1 MVSCLLYRDAN
12 TSISSL
18 EALHQLL
25 VSTTA
30 EMAVWLT
37 TPLPTPQVTADY
49 WTDGS
54 ASDSASDTHSLG
66 DVRFW
71 NYNKMCC
78 VALFR
83 APSHSIVSYCMITK
97 ERALSIWL
105 DALCFKPWFWLLN
118 QGAVPYVCTCHI
130 GKTSHLTAFGAW
142 DSNSHLLVIPVEVM
156 RPGIGWDVC
165 CAVVDF

>member
-25 VSTTA
+25 VSTMA

-37 TPLPTPQVTADY
+37 TPLPTPQVTADF

-66 DVRFW
+66 DVSF
-71 NYNKMCC
+71 
-78 VALFR
+78 
-83 APSHSIVSYCMITK
+83 
-97 ERALSIWL
+97 
-105 DALCFKPWFWLLN
+105 
-118 QGAVPYVCTCHI
+118 
-130 GKTSHLTAFGAW
+130 
-142 DSNSHLLVIPVEVM
+142 
-156 RPGIGWDVC
+156 
-165 CAVVDF
+165 